1 VVSSACC
8 SITSVIEQLYLIIGY
23 TLRRIDIIFFEVYSK
38 TMLMQGNCVL
48 ADLNN
53 VKVWRVFTMTVLQR
67 KLRRGLRA
75 KLLGLTI
82 FFLYTGAFTLHAQTE
97 RTAVILASSGGGF
110 TLVRGG
116 SSRMIYTPASMPAG
130 GVALRDSDTVQT
142 SSGTFVEARV
152 TPGGALIRMAENT
165 MLSFDSISS
174 LNNNLIIRLMYGRIR
189 VEQESKT
196 ETIIVKSGDS
206 MTEMQ
211 TGDINFDYIVSPD
224 TEYKSQPVL
233 AVSTISGAATVIPSD
248 KPEKPTRIKMRR
260 NVTLTVDPQSGKTKR
275 RSMRKEIP
283 AYWSRVITKE
293 IPVKEIIAR
302 ETPVNIPARS
312 NPAAPSNT
320 APSNN
325 AQPITFNGSL
335 TPLEESTVLKTNG
348 IIAGL
353 TILMAGITVQTI
365 GHYLLP
371 DVDQIFYAGYVPIGI
386 GAFVLVASYFYPTH
400 VSESQVKAAVAA
412 SE

>member
-1 VVSSACC
+1 
-8 SITSVIEQLYLIIGY
+8 
-23 TLRRIDIIFFEVYSK
+23 
-38 TMLMQGNCVL
+38 M
-48 ADLNN
+48 
-53 VKVWRVFTMTVLQR
+53 
-67 KLRRGLRA
+67 
-75 KLLGLTI
+75 
-82 FFLYTGAFTLHAQTE
+82 LHAQAE

-110 TLVRGG
+110 TIVRGG

-130 GVALRDSDTVQT
+130 GVALRDSDSVQT

-165 MLSFDSISS
+165 MLSFDSLSN
-174 LNNNLIIRLMYGRIR
+174 LNNNLVIRLMYGRIR
-189 VEQESKT
+189 VDQESKT
-196 ETIIVKSGDS
+196 ETIIVKSGDVKS
-206 MTEMQ
+206 GDSTTEMQ
-211 TGDINFDYIVSPD
+211 TGAINFDYIVSPD

-233 AVSTISGAATVIPSD
+233 SVSTISGVATVIPSD
-248 KPEKPTRIKMRR
+248 KPKKPTRIKVRR
-260 NVTLTVDPQSGKTKR
+260 NVTLTVDQQSGKTRR

-302 ETPVNIPARS
+302 ETPVNIPAGS
-312 NPAAPSNT
+312 NPAAPSNI

-353 TILMAGITVQTI
+353 TILLAGITVQTI
-365 GHYLLP
+365 GHYLYP
-371 DVDQIFYAGYVPIGI
+371 NVDQIFYAGYVPIGI
-386 GAFVLVASYFYPTH
+386 GTFVLVASYFYPTH
-400 VSESQVKAAVAA
+400 VSASQVKAAVAA